1 MLRKG
6 CFFMKLI
13 DCTLFH
19 NTNLDLSDINIHI
32 YPNNFTICLEGE
44 KSQYIGIVLEG
55 KLLVKA
61 YSLGGRDF
69 TINTIETGNI
79 FGDVL
84 LFGKLGNTYPGNI
97 TTKGNVRLAVIPNE
111 TVLEFIKDPTFLRNF
126 LRVLSDKVYMV
137 NTKNKLLSQD
147 SIRDKIIYYLTEE
160 KRHQNSDVIKLN
172 MTKEELANH
181 LFIPR
186 PSLSR
191 ELIHMR
197 DEGLIL
203 FDRYT
208 ITLKNL

>member
-1 MLRKG
+1 
-6 CFFMKLI
+6 MKLI
-13 DCTLFH
+13 ECSLFD
-19 NTNLDLSDINIHI
+19 NTSIDLSEITINI
-32 YPNNFTICLEGE
+32 YPSNFTIALEDE
-44 KSQYIGIVLEG
+44 KSDYVGIVLEG

-69 TINTIETGNI
+69 TINTLEPGMI

-84 LFGKLGNTYPGNI
+84 LFGKLGNTYPGNVI
-97 TTKGNVRLAVIPNE
+97 TKGVVTLAVIPNE
-111 TVLEFIKDPTFLRNF
+111 AILEYIKDPTFLNNF
-126 LRVLSDKVYMV
+126 LRNLSDKVYMV

-147 SIRDKIIYYLTEE
+147 SIRDKIIYYLSEE
-160 KRHQNSDVIKLN
+160 KRHQHSNVIKLN
-172 MTKEELANH
+172 MSKEELANH

-208 ITLKNL
+208 ITLKKLL